1 MSIPANALSD
11 EECLHYAALEPAAA
25 AELTRRLTAQSID
38 PSAEREELREDIR
51 RLESQASDDEDELE
65 NLREDADEACQWI
78 KRAMDP
84 DDLELSLNALLQKS
98 ARLPGVTQ

>member
-11 EECLHYAALEPAAA
+11 EEYLHYAALDPAVA

-38 PSAEREELREDIR
+38 PSAEREELREDVR
-51 RLESQASDDEDELE
+51 RLESQIDDDANEL
-65 NLREDADEACQWI
+65 NTLQDDAAEACTWI

-84 DDLELSLNALLQKS
+84 EDRELSLNALLQK
-98 ARLPGVTQ
+98 ALDRLE